1 MMTPVEESPPVI
13 LLVDDEPRILSALQ
27 RLLRRE
33 GYRILTAGSGA
44 AALSILDQE
53 SVNIILSDLRMPE
66 MDGFAFL
73 GAVQDRGLEAAR
85 VLMSGNADLKLV
97 IDGVNEGHF
106 SQFIEKPWVDDA
118 LKISLRK
125 LIEAQ
130 QLARENK
137 ELMKALRSQNQML
150 NQASEKAASEI
161 RQKER
166 LFATI
171 SHEIRNPLHGI
182 QGILELLSRDS
193 VGRDQKLLSTA
204 ITSAGFMRQ
213 IIDDVLDYSKVEAG
227 KMVLQKV
234 AFSPVA
240 LATDIISLMQPMATG
255 QQLVLDLYYEE
266 AIAERYFK
274 GDDFR
279 IRQILNNLLS
289 NAIKYTKKGSVGVE
303 ITVDPILKIAV
314 MDTGIGIPEEKMAS
328 LFDAFVMTNDQHDR
342 TFGGTGLGLTIV
354 KNLTELMGGEI
365 GVSARQGG
373 GTVFTLSLPLES
385 AAAEIAV
392 APTQNV
398 DRVLD
403 GMQVV
408 VADDMAANRI
418 IVENLLPRYGATV
431 HGFSDGEGLLN
442 FLSEF
447 EGVPDLFLLD
457 INMPGMKGD
466 EVLRAIKAASPA
478 LAQVPA
484 FAMSAS
490 LNFAGSE
497 QVVKLFTGLFS
508 KPFSVGQLL
517 TLARQYAP
525 SPPPLATTGPAS
537 DLSPAMG
544 STNRMRGDTDSP
556 QFIGESGAE
565 GFSPADDKGA
575 LPAAEGALPGAEGA
589 LPTAEGS
596 LPTGEGSLPTAEGS
610 PSGAEGS
617 LPAAEGSPSGAEGS
631 LPAAEGSLPTA
642 EGALPTAEGFNPEV
656 DTLIED
662 MGVELVVDL
671 SEAFKSSLSRALI
684 TAQPGDTSAQQIVDL
699 AHALKPTATML
710 GFSQLSQCCQ
720 QIDGLRSSGD
730 ISPAIDRRIE
740 LLSKIEMT
748 LVLIERLADYLKATS
763 RVD

>member
-1 MMTPVEESPPVI
+1 MMTSVEESPPVI

-33 GYRILTAGSGA
+33 GYRILTADSGA
-44 AALSILDQE
+44 SALSILDEE
-53 SVNIILSDLRMPE
+53 SVNIILSDLRMPG

-97 IDGVNEGHF
+97 IDGVNEGRF

-118 LKISLRK
+118 LRISLRK

-137 ELMKALRSQNQML
+137 ELMKALRRQNQML

-161 RQKER
+161 QQKER

-193 VGRDQKLLSTA
+193 GGNDPKLLSTA
-204 ITSAGFMRQ
+204 ITSAAFMRQ

-234 AFSPVA
+234 VFSPVA
-240 LATDIISLMQPMATG
+240 LVTDVVALMQPMAAG
-255 QQLVLDLYYEE
+255 QQLALDVYYDES
-266 AIAERYFK
+266 IAQRFFK

-289 NAIKYTKKGSVGVE
+289 NAIKYTKRGSVGIE
-303 ITVDPILKIAV
+303 ITVDPVLKFAV
-314 MDTGIGIPEEKMAS
+314 MDTGIGIPEEEMAS
-328 LFDAFVMTNDQHDR
+328 LFDAFVMADDQHDR

-354 KNLTELMGGEI
+354 KNLAELMDGGI
-365 GVSARQGG
+365 DVSARQGG
-373 GTVFTLSLPLES
+373 GTVFTLTLPLES
-385 AAAEIAV
+385 AAAKVAV
-392 APTQNV
+392 ASTQNV
-398 DRVLD
+398 DHVLV
-403 GMQVV
+403 GMQVF

-418 IVENLLPRYGATV
+418 IVENLLSRYGAIV
-431 HGFSDGEGLLN
+431 HGFADGEGLLN
-442 FLSEF
+442 ALSKF

-466 EVLRAIKAASPA
+466 DVLHAIKASSPE

-525 SPPPLATTGPAS
+525 SPPLITNGPLADLSTVIDGNNRTRRAS
-537 DLSPAMG
+537 DA
-544 STNRMRGDTDSP
+544 
-556 QFIGESGAE
+556 
-565 GFSPADDKGA
+565 A
-575 LPAAEGALPGAEGA
+575 LLAAEGALSAEGA
-589 LPTAEGS
+589 SFAEGS
-596 LPTGEGSLPTAEGS
+596 LSSNGASFAEGS
-610 PSGAEGS
+610 SFADGSLSSDGSSFVEGS
-617 LPAAEGSPSGAEGS
+617 QNLTDGA
-631 LPAAEGSLPTA
+631 
-642 EGALPTAEGFNPEV
+642 NPEI
-656 DTLIED
+656 DLLIEE
-662 MGVELVVDL
+662 MGVELVMDL
-671 SEAFKSSLSRALI
+671 SEAFKSSLSRGLI
-684 TAQPGDTSAQQIVDL
+684 MAEPVGISAQQIVDL
-699 AHALKPTATML
+699 AHALKPTAAML
-710 GFSQLSQCCQ
+710 GFSHLSQCCQ

-730 ISPAIDRRIE
+730 ISPAIERRIE

-748 LVLIERLADYLKATS
+748 LVLVERLIDDLKTTS
-763 RVD
+763 SKG

>member
-1 MMTPVEESPPVI
+1 MMTPVEESPPII

-33 GYRILTAGSGA
+33 GYRILTAGSGRD
-44 AALSILDQE
+44 ALLILDQE
-53 SVNIILSDLRMPE
+53 PVSIILSDLRMPE
-66 MDGFAFL
+66 MDGFEFL
-73 GAVQDRGLEAAR
+73 GAVQDAGWDAAR

-97 IDGVNEGHF
+97 IDGVNEGRF
-106 SQFIEKPWVDDA
+106 SQYIEKPWVDEA

-161 RQKER
+161 QQKER

-193 VGRDQKLLSTA
+193 VDRDQKLLSTA

-408 VADDMAANRI
+408 VVDDMAANRI

-497 QVVKLFTGLFS
+497 QIIKLFTGLFS

-525 SPPPLATTGPAS
+525 SPPPLATTGPTS
-537 DLSPAMG
+537 DLSPAIG
-544 STNRMRGDTDSP
+544 STNRMRGDTNSP

-575 LPAAEGALPGAEGA
+575 LPAAEGGLPGAEGA
-589 LPTAEGS
+589 LLTA
-596 LPTGEGSLPTAEGS
+596 EGSLPTAEGS

-617 LPAAEGSPSGAEGS
+617 LPAAEGSLPAAEGSPSGAEGS
-631 LPAAEGSLPTA
+631 
-642 EGALPTAEGFNPEV
+642 LPTAEGFNPEV

>member
-1 MMTPVEESPPVI
+1 MMTSVEESPPVI

-33 GYRILTAGSGA
+33 GYRILTADSGA
-44 AALSILDQE
+44 SALSILDEE
-53 SVNIILSDLRMPE
+53 SVNIILSDLRMPG

-97 IDGVNEGHF
+97 IDGVNEGRF

-118 LKISLRK
+118 LRISLRK

-137 ELMKALRSQNQML
+137 ELMKALRRQNQML

-161 RQKER
+161 QQKER

-193 VGRDQKLLSTA
+193 GGNDPKLLSTA
-204 ITSAGFMRQ
+204 ITSAAFMRQ

-234 AFSPVA
+234 VFSPVA
-240 LATDIISLMQPMATG
+240 LVTDVVALMQPMAAG
-255 QQLVLDLYYEE
+255 QQLALDVYYDES
-266 AIAERYFK
+266 IAQRFFK

-289 NAIKYTKKGSVGVE
+289 NAIKYTKRGSVGIE
-303 ITVDPILKIAV
+303 ITVDPVLKFAV
-314 MDTGIGIPEEKMAS
+314 MDTGIGIPEEEMAS
-328 LFDAFVMTNDQHDR
+328 LFDAFVMADDQHDR

-354 KNLTELMGGEI
+354 KNLAELMDGGI
-365 GVSARQGG
+365 DVSARQGG
-373 GTVFTLSLPLES
+373 GTVFTLTLPLES
-385 AAAEIAV
+385 AAAKVAV
-392 APTQNV
+392 ASTQNV
-398 DRVLD
+398 DHVLV
-403 GMQVV
+403 GMQVF

-418 IVENLLPRYGATV
+418 IVENLLSRYGAIV
-431 HGFSDGEGLLN
+431 HGFADGEGLLN
-442 FLSEF
+442 ALSKF

-466 EVLRAIKAASPA
+466 DVLHAIKASSPE

-525 SPPPLATTGPAS
+525 SPPLITNGPLADLSTVIDGNNRTRWAS
-537 DLSPAMG
+537 DA
-544 STNRMRGDTDSP
+544 
-556 QFIGESGAE
+556 
-565 GFSPADDKGA
+565 A
-575 LPAAEGALPGAEGA
+575 LLAAEGALSAEGA
-589 LPTAEGS
+589 SFAEGS
-596 LPTGEGSLPTAEGS
+596 SFADGSLSSDGSSFVEGSQNLTD
-610 PSGAEGS
+610 GA
-617 LPAAEGSPSGAEGS
+617 
-631 LPAAEGSLPTA
+631 
-642 EGALPTAEGFNPEV
+642 NPEI
-656 DTLIED
+656 DLLIEE
-662 MGVELVVDL
+662 MGVELVMDL
-671 SEAFKSSLSRALI
+671 SEAFKSSLSRGLI
-684 TAQPGDTSAQQIVDL
+684 MAEPVGISAQQIVDL
-699 AHALKPTATML
+699 AHALKPTAAML
-710 GFSQLSQCCQ
+710 GFSHLSQCCQ

-730 ISPAIDRRIE
+730 ISPAIERRIE

-748 LVLIERLADYLKATS
+748 LVLVERLIDDLKTTS
-763 RVD
+763 SKG

>member
-1 MMTPVEESPPVI
+1 MMTSVEESPPVI

-33 GYRILTAGSGA
+33 GYRILTADSGA
-44 AALSILDQE
+44 SALSILDEE
-53 SVNIILSDLRMPE
+53 SVNIILSDLRMPG

-97 IDGVNEGHF
+97 IDGVNEGRF

-118 LKISLRK
+118 LRISLRK

-137 ELMKALRSQNQML
+137 ELMKALRRQNQML

-161 RQKER
+161 QQKER

-193 VGRDQKLLSTA
+193 GGNDPKLLSTA
-204 ITSAGFMRQ
+204 ITSAAFMRQ

-234 AFSPVA
+234 VFSPVA
-240 LATDIISLMQPMATG
+240 LVTDVVALMQPMAAG
-255 QQLVLDLYYEE
+255 QQLALDVYYDES
-266 AIAERYFK
+266 IAQRFFK

-289 NAIKYTKKGSVGVE
+289 NAIKYTKRGSVGIE
-303 ITVDPILKIAV
+303 ITVDPVLKFAV
-314 MDTGIGIPEEKMAS
+314 MDTGIGIPEEEMAS
-328 LFDAFVMTNDQHDR
+328 LFDAFVMADDQHDR

-354 KNLTELMGGEI
+354 KNLAELMDGGI
-365 GVSARQGG
+365 DVSARQGG
-373 GTVFTLSLPLES
+373 GTVFTLTLPLES
-385 AAAEIAV
+385 AAAKVAV
-392 APTQNV
+392 ASTQNV
-398 DRVLD
+398 DHVLV
-403 GMQVV
+403 GMQVF

-418 IVENLLPRYGATV
+418 IVENLLSRYGAIV
-431 HGFSDGEGLLN
+431 HGFADGEGLLN
-442 FLSEF
+442 ALSKF

-466 EVLRAIKAASPA
+466 DVLHAIKASSPE

-525 SPPPLATTGPAS
+525 SPPLITNGPLADLSTVIDGNNRTRRAS
-537 DLSPAMG
+537 DA
-544 STNRMRGDTDSP
+544 
-556 QFIGESGAE
+556 
-565 GFSPADDKGA
+565 A
-575 LPAAEGALPGAEGA
+575 LLAAEGALSAEGA
-589 LPTAEGS
+589 SFAEGS
-596 LPTGEGSLPTAEGS
+596 SFADGSLSSDGSSFVEGSQNLTD
-610 PSGAEGS
+610 GA
-617 LPAAEGSPSGAEGS
+617 
-631 LPAAEGSLPTA
+631 
-642 EGALPTAEGFNPEV
+642 NPEI
-656 DTLIED
+656 DLLIEE
-662 MGVELVVDL
+662 MGVELVMDL
-671 SEAFKSSLSRALI
+671 SEAFKSSLSRGLI
-684 TAQPGDTSAQQIVDL
+684 MAEPVGISAQQIVDL
-699 AHALKPTATML
+699 AHALKPTAAML
-710 GFSQLSQCCQ
+710 GFSHLSQCCQ

-730 ISPAIDRRIE
+730 ISPAIERRIE

-748 LVLIERLADYLKATS
+748 LVLVERLIDDLKTTS
-763 RVD
+763 SKG

>member
-1 MMTPVEESPPVI
+1 MMTSVEESPPVI

-33 GYRILTAGSGA
+33 GYRILTADSGA
-44 AALSILDQE
+44 SALSILDEE
-53 SVNIILSDLRMPE
+53 SVNIILSDLRMPG

-97 IDGVNEGHF
+97 IDGVNEGRF

-118 LKISLRK
+118 LRISLRK

-137 ELMKALRSQNQML
+137 ELMKALRRQNQML

-161 RQKER
+161 QQKER

-193 VGRDQKLLSTA
+193 GGNDPKLLSTA
-204 ITSAGFMRQ
+204 ITSAAFMRQ

-234 AFSPVA
+234 VFSPVA
-240 LATDIISLMQPMATG
+240 LVTDVVALMQPMAAG
-255 QQLVLDLYYEE
+255 QQLALDVYYDES
-266 AIAERYFK
+266 IAQRFFK

-289 NAIKYTKKGSVGVE
+289 NAIKYTKRGSVGIE
-303 ITVDPILKIAV
+303 ITVDPVLKFAV
-314 MDTGIGIPEEKMAS
+314 MDTGIGIPEEEMAS
-328 LFDAFVMTNDQHDR
+328 LFDAFVMADDQHDR

-354 KNLTELMGGEI
+354 KNLAELMDGGI
-365 GVSARQGG
+365 DVSARQGG
-373 GTVFTLSLPLES
+373 GTVFTLTLPLES
-385 AAAEIAV
+385 AAAKVAV
-392 APTQNV
+392 ASTQNV
-398 DRVLD
+398 DHVLV
-403 GMQVV
+403 GMQVF

-418 IVENLLPRYGATV
+418 IVENLLSRYGAIV
-431 HGFSDGEGLLN
+431 HGFADGEGLLN
-442 FLSEF
+442 GLSKF

-466 EVLRAIKAASPA
+466 DVLHAIKASSPE

-525 SPPPLATTGPAS
+525 SPPLITNGPLADLSTVIDGNNRTRRAS
-537 DLSPAMG
+537 DA
-544 STNRMRGDTDSP
+544 
-556 QFIGESGAE
+556 
-565 GFSPADDKGA
+565 A
-575 LPAAEGALPGAEGA
+575 LLAAEGALSAEGA
-589 LPTAEGS
+589 SFAEGS
-596 LPTGEGSLPTAEGS
+596 LSSNGASFAEGS
-610 PSGAEGS
+610 SFADGSLSSDGSSFVEGS
-617 LPAAEGSPSGAEGS
+617 QNLTDGA
-631 LPAAEGSLPTA
+631 
-642 EGALPTAEGFNPEV
+642 NPEI
-656 DTLIED
+656 DLLIEE
-662 MGVELVVDL
+662 MGVELVMDL
-671 SEAFKSSLSRALI
+671 SEAFKSSLSRGLI
-684 TAQPGDTSAQQIVDL
+684 MAEPVGISAQQIVDL
-699 AHALKPTATML
+699 AHALKPTAAML
-710 GFSQLSQCCQ
+710 GFSHLSQCCQ

-730 ISPAIDRRIE
+730 ISPAIERRIE

-748 LVLIERLADYLKATS
+748 LVLVERLIDDLKTTS
-763 RVD
+763 SKG

>member
-97 IDGVNEGHF
+97 IDGVNEGRF

-161 RQKER
+161 QQKER

-575 LPAAEGALPGAEGA
+575 LPAAEGGLPGA
-589 LPTAEGS
+589 
-596 LPTGEGSLPTAEGS
+596 EGSLPTAEGS
-610 PSGAEGS
+610 PSG
-617 LPAAEGSPSGAEGS
+617 
-631 LPAAEGSLPTA
+631 A

>member
-1 MMTPVEESPPVI
+1 MMTSVEESPPVI

-33 GYRILTAGSGA
+33 GYRILTADSGA
-44 AALSILDQE
+44 SALSILDEE
-53 SVNIILSDLRMPE
+53 SVNIILSDLRMPG

-97 IDGVNEGHF
+97 IDGVNEGRF

-118 LKISLRK
+118 LRISLRK

-137 ELMKALRSQNQML
+137 ELMKALRRQNQML

-161 RQKER
+161 QQKER

-193 VGRDQKLLSTA
+193 GGNDPKLLSTA
-204 ITSAGFMRQ
+204 ITSAAFMRQ

-234 AFSPVA
+234 VFSPVA
-240 LATDIISLMQPMATG
+240 LVTDVVALMQPMAAG
-255 QQLVLDLYYEE
+255 QQLALDVYYDES
-266 AIAERYFK
+266 IAQRFFK

-289 NAIKYTKKGSVGVE
+289 NAIKYTKRGSVGIE
-303 ITVDPILKIAV
+303 ITVDPVLKFAV
-314 MDTGIGIPEEKMAS
+314 MDTGIGIPEEEMAS
-328 LFDAFVMTNDQHDR
+328 LFDAFVMADDQHDR

-354 KNLTELMGGEI
+354 KNLAELMDGGI
-365 GVSARQGG
+365 DVSARQGG
-373 GTVFTLSLPLES
+373 GTVFTLTLPLES
-385 AAAEIAV
+385 AAAKVAV
-392 APTQNV
+392 ASTQNV
-398 DRVLD
+398 DHVLV
-403 GMQVV
+403 GMQVF

-418 IVENLLPRYGATV
+418 IVENLLSRYGAIV
-431 HGFSDGEGLLN
+431 HGFADGEGLLKA
-442 FLSEF
+442 LSKF

-466 EVLRAIKAASPA
+466 DVLHAIKASSPE

-525 SPPPLATTGPAS
+525 SPPLITNGPLADLSTVIDGNNRTRRAS
-537 DLSPAMG
+537 DA
-544 STNRMRGDTDSP
+544 
-556 QFIGESGAE
+556 
-565 GFSPADDKGA
+565 A
-575 LPAAEGALPGAEGA
+575 LLAAEGALS
-589 LPTAEGS
+589 AEGS
-596 LPTGEGSLPTAEGS
+596 SFADGSLSPDGSSFVEGSQNLTD
-610 PSGAEGS
+610 GA
-617 LPAAEGSPSGAEGS
+617 
-631 LPAAEGSLPTA
+631 
-642 EGALPTAEGFNPEV
+642 NPEI
-656 DTLIED
+656 DLLIEE
-662 MGVELVVDL
+662 MGVELVMDL
-671 SEAFKSSLSRALI
+671 SEAFKSSLSRGLI
-684 TAQPGDTSAQQIVDL
+684 MAEPVGISAQQIVDL
-699 AHALKPTATML
+699 AHALKPTAAML
-710 GFSQLSQCCQ
+710 GFSHLSQCCQ

-730 ISPAIDRRIE
+730 ISPAIERRIE

-748 LVLIERLADYLKATS
+748 LVLVERLIDDLKTTS
-763 RVD
+763 SKG

>member
-1 MMTPVEESPPVI
+1 MMTSVEESPPVI

-33 GYRILTAGSGA
+33 GYRILTADSGA
-44 AALSILDQE
+44 SALSILDEE
-53 SVNIILSDLRMPE
+53 SVNIILSDLRMPG

-97 IDGVNEGHF
+97 IDGVNEGRF

-118 LKISLRK
+118 LRISLRK

-137 ELMKALRSQNQML
+137 ELMKALRRQNQML

-161 RQKER
+161 QQKER

-193 VGRDQKLLSTA
+193 GGNDPKLLSTA
-204 ITSAGFMRQ
+204 ITSAAFMRQ

-234 AFSPVA
+234 VFSPVA
-240 LATDIISLMQPMATG
+240 LVTDVVALMQPMAAG
-255 QQLVLDLYYEE
+255 QQLALDVYYDES
-266 AIAERYFK
+266 IAQRFFK

-289 NAIKYTKKGSVGVE
+289 NAIKYTKRGSVGIE
-303 ITVDPILKIAV
+303 ITVDPVLKFAV
-314 MDTGIGIPEEKMAS
+314 MDTGIGIPEEEMAS
-328 LFDAFVMTNDQHDR
+328 LFDAFVMADDQHDR

-354 KNLTELMGGEI
+354 KNLAELMDGGI
-365 GVSARQGG
+365 DVSARQGG
-373 GTVFTLSLPLES
+373 GTVFTLTLPLES
-385 AAAEIAV
+385 AAAKVAV
-392 APTQNV
+392 ASTQNV
-398 DRVLD
+398 DHVLV
-403 GMQVV
+403 GMQVF

-418 IVENLLPRYGATV
+418 IVENLLSRYGAIV
-431 HGFSDGEGLLN
+431 HGFADGEGLLKA
-442 FLSEF
+442 LSKF

-466 EVLRAIKAASPA
+466 DVLHAIKASSPE

-525 SPPPLATTGPAS
+525 SPPLITNGPLADLSTVIDGNNRTRRAS
-537 DLSPAMG
+537 DA
-544 STNRMRGDTDSP
+544 
-556 QFIGESGAE
+556 
-565 GFSPADDKGA
+565 A
-575 LPAAEGALPGAEGA
+575 LL
-589 LPTAEGS
+589 
-596 LPTGEGSLPTAEGS
+596 
-610 PSGAEGS
+610 
-617 LPAAEGSPSGAEGS
+617 
-631 LPAAEGSLPTA
+631 AAEGSLSA
-642 EGALPTAEGFNPEV
+642 EGASFAEGSSFADGSLSSDGSSFVEGSQNLTDGANPEI
-656 DTLIED
+656 DLLIEE
-662 MGVELVVDL
+662 MGVELVMDL
-671 SEAFKSSLSRALI
+671 SEAFKSSLSRGLI
-684 TAQPGDTSAQQIVDL
+684 MAEPVGISAQQIVDL
-699 AHALKPTATML
+699 AHALKPTAAML
-710 GFSQLSQCCQ
+710 GFSHLSQCCQ

-730 ISPAIDRRIE
+730 ISPAIERRIE

-748 LVLIERLADYLKATS
+748 LVLVERLIDDLKTTS
-763 RVD
+763 SKG

>member
-97 IDGVNEGHF
+97 IDGVNEGRF

-161 RQKER
+161 QQKER

-240 LATDIISLMQPMATG
+240 LATDIISLMQPMAAG

-279 IRQILNNLLS
+279 IQQILNNLLS

-447 EGVPDLFLLD
+447 EGVPDLILLD

-537 DLSPAMG
+537 DLSPAIG
-544 STNRMRGDTDSP
+544 STNRMRGVADSP

-575 LPAAEGALPGAEGA
+575 LPAAEGALPGAEG
-589 LPTAEGS
+589 S
-596 LPTGEGSLPTAEGS
+596 LPT
-610 PSGAEGS
+610 
-617 LPAAEGSPSGAEGS
+617 
-631 LPAAEGSLPTA
+631 AEGSLPTA
-642 EGALPTAEGFNPEV
+642 EGALPTAVGFNPEV
-656 DTLIED
+656 DILIED

-671 SEAFKSSLSRALI
+671 SEAFKLSLSRALI

-730 ISPAIDRRIE
+730 ISPAIDRLIE

>member
-1 MMTPVEESPPVI
+1 MMTSVEDNPPVI

-33 GYRILTAGSGA
+33 GYRILTADSGA
-44 AALSILDQE
+44 SALSILDQE
-53 SVNIILSDLRMPE
+53 SVNIILSDLRMPG

-97 IDGVNEGHF
+97 IDGVNEGRF

-118 LKISLRK
+118 LRISLRK

-137 ELMKALRSQNQML
+137 GLMKALRRQNQML
-150 NQASEKAASEI
+150 SQASEKAASEI

-193 VGRDQKLLSTA
+193 GGNDPKLLSTA
-204 ITSAGFMRQ
+204 ITSAAFMRQ

-227 KMVLQKV
+227 RMVLQKV
-234 AFSPVA
+234 VFSPVA
-240 LATDIISLMQPMATG
+240 LVTDVVALMQPMAAG
-255 QQLVLDLYYEE
+255 QQLALDVYYDEP
-266 AIAERYFK
+266 IAQRFFK

-279 IRQILNNLLS
+279 IRQILNNLLT
-289 NAIKYTKKGSVGVE
+289 NAIKYTKRGSVGIE
-303 ITVDPILKIAV
+303 ITVDPVLKFAV
-314 MDTGIGIPEEKMAS
+314 MDTGIGIPEEEMAS
-328 LFDAFVMTNDQHDR
+328 LFDAFVMADDQHDR

-354 KNLTELMGGEI
+354 KNLTELMDGEI
-365 GVSARQGG
+365 DVSAREGG
-373 GTVFTLSLPLES
+373 GTVFTLTLPLES
-385 AAAEIAV
+385 AAAKVAV
-392 APTQNV
+392 ASTHNV
-398 DRVLD
+398 DHVLV
-403 GMQVV
+403 GMQVF

-418 IVENLLPRYGATV
+418 IVENLLSRYGATV
-431 HGFSDGEGLLN
+431 HGFADGEGLLN
-442 FLSEF
+442 ALSKF

-466 EVLRAIKAASPA
+466 DVLQAIKESSPE

-497 QVVKLFTGLFS
+497 QVVKLFTGLFN

-525 SPPPLATTGPAS
+525 SPPVIKNGPLA
-537 DLSPAMG
+537 DLSTVIG
-544 STNRMRGDTDSP
+544 GDNRMRRVSD
-556 QFIGESGAE
+556 AV
-565 GFSPADDKGA
+565 
-575 LPAAEGALPGAEGA
+575 LL
-589 LPTAEGS
+589 TAEGS
-596 LPTGEGSLPTAEGS
+596 LSADGSQNLAD
-610 PSGAEGS
+610 GAN
-617 LPAAEGSPSGAEGS
+617 PAID
-631 LPAAEGSLPTA
+631 L
-642 EGALPTAEGFNPEV
+642 
-656 DTLIED
+656 LIQD
-662 MGVELVVDL
+662 MGIELVMDL
-671 SEAFKSSLSRALI
+671 SEAFKSSLSLGLR
-684 TAQPGDTSAQQIVDL
+684 TAEPVDVSAQQIVDL
-699 AHALKPTATML
+699 AHALKPTAAML
-710 GFSQLSQCCQ
+710 GFSPLSQCCQ
-720 QIDGLRSSGD
+720 KIDGLRSTGD
-730 ISPAIDRRIE
+730 ISPAIERRIE

-748 LVLIERLADYLKATS
+748 LVLVERQINDMKTASSKG
-763 RVD
+763 

>member
-1 MMTPVEESPPVI
+1 MMTSVEESPPVI

-33 GYRILTAGSGA
+33 GYRILTADSGA
-44 AALSILDQE
+44 SALSILDEE
-53 SVNIILSDLRMPE
+53 SVNIILSDLRMPG

-97 IDGVNEGHF
+97 IDGVNEGRF

-118 LKISLRK
+118 LRISLRK

-137 ELMKALRSQNQML
+137 ELMKALRRQNQML

-161 RQKER
+161 QQKER

-193 VGRDQKLLSTA
+193 GGNDPKLLSTA
-204 ITSAGFMRQ
+204 ITSAAFMRQ

-234 AFSPVA
+234 VFSPVA
-240 LATDIISLMQPMATG
+240 LVTDVVALMQPMAAG
-255 QQLVLDLYYEE
+255 QQLALDVYYDES
-266 AIAERYFK
+266 IAQRFFK

-289 NAIKYTKKGSVGVE
+289 NAIKYTKRGSVGIE
-303 ITVDPILKIAV
+303 ITVDPVLKFAV
-314 MDTGIGIPEEKMAS
+314 MDTGIGIPEEEMAS
-328 LFDAFVMTNDQHDR
+328 LFDAFVMADDQHDR

-354 KNLTELMGGEI
+354 KNLAELMDGGI
-365 GVSARQGG
+365 DVSARQGG
-373 GTVFTLSLPLES
+373 GTVFTLTLPLES
-385 AAAEIAV
+385 AAAKVAV
-392 APTQNV
+392 ASTQNV
-398 DRVLD
+398 DHVLV
-403 GMQVV
+403 GMQVF

-418 IVENLLPRYGATV
+418 IVENLLSRYGAIV
-431 HGFSDGEGLLN
+431 HGFADGEGLLN
-442 FLSEF
+442 ALSKF

-466 EVLRAIKAASPA
+466 DVLHAIKASSPE

-525 SPPPLATTGPAS
+525 SPPLITNGPLADLSTVIDGNNRTRRAS
-537 DLSPAMG
+537 DA
-544 STNRMRGDTDSP
+544 
-556 QFIGESGAE
+556 
-565 GFSPADDKGA
+565 A
-575 LPAAEGALPGAEGA
+575 LLAAEGALSAEGA
-589 LPTAEGS
+589 SFAEGS
-596 LPTGEGSLPTAEGS
+596 LSSNGASFAEGS
-610 PSGAEGS
+610 SFADGSLSPDGSSFVEGS
-617 LPAAEGSPSGAEGS
+617 QNLTDGA
-631 LPAAEGSLPTA
+631 
-642 EGALPTAEGFNPEV
+642 NPEI
-656 DTLIED
+656 DLLIEE
-662 MGVELVVDL
+662 MGVELVMDL
-671 SEAFKSSLSRALI
+671 SEAFKSSLSRGLI
-684 TAQPGDTSAQQIVDL
+684 MAEPVGISAQQIVDL
-699 AHALKPTATML
+699 AHALKPTAAML
-710 GFSQLSQCCQ
+710 GFSHLSQCCQ

-730 ISPAIDRRIE
+730 ISPAIERRIE

-748 LVLIERLADYLKATS
+748 LVLVERLIDDLKTTS
-763 RVD
+763 SKG

>member
-97 IDGVNEGHF
+97 IDGVNEGRF

-575 LPAAEGALPGAEGA
+575 LH
-589 LPTAEGS
+589 
-596 LPTGEGSLPTAEGS
+596 TAEGS
-610 PSGAEGS
+610 PSGAEGAL
-617 LPAAEGSPSGAEGS
+617 LPAAEGSPSGAEGALLDAEGA
-631 LPAAEGSLPTA
+631 LPAAEGSLLDA
-642 EGALPTAEGFNPEV
+642 EGALPAAEGFNPEV

>member
-1 MMTPVEESPPVI
+1 MMTSVEESPPVI

-33 GYRILTAGSGA
+33 GYRILTADSGA
-44 AALSILDQE
+44 SALSILDEE
-53 SVNIILSDLRMPE
+53 SANIILSDLRMPG

-97 IDGVNEGHF
+97 IDGVNEGRF

-118 LKISLRK
+118 LRISLRK

-137 ELMKALRSQNQML
+137 ELMKALRRQNQML

-161 RQKER
+161 QQKER

-193 VGRDQKLLSTA
+193 GGNDPKLLSTA
-204 ITSAGFMRQ
+204 ITSAAFMRQ

-234 AFSPVA
+234 VFSPVA
-240 LATDIISLMQPMATG
+240 LVTDVVALMQPMAAG
-255 QQLVLDLYYEE
+255 QQLALDVYYDES
-266 AIAERYFK
+266 IAQRFFK

-289 NAIKYTKKGSVGVE
+289 NAIKYTKRGSVGIE
-303 ITVDPILKIAV
+303 ITVDPVLKFAV
-314 MDTGIGIPEEKMAS
+314 MDTGIGIPEEEMAS
-328 LFDAFVMTNDQHDR
+328 LFDAFVMADDQHDR

-354 KNLTELMGGEI
+354 KNLAELMDGGI
-365 GVSARQGG
+365 DVSARQGG
-373 GTVFTLSLPLES
+373 GTVFTLTLPLES
-385 AAAEIAV
+385 AAAKVAV
-392 APTQNV
+392 ASTQNV
-398 DRVLD
+398 DHVLV
-403 GMQVV
+403 GMQVF

-418 IVENLLPRYGATV
+418 IVENLLSRYGAIV
-431 HGFSDGEGLLN
+431 HGFADGEGLLKA
-442 FLSEF
+442 LSKF

-466 EVLRAIKAASPA
+466 DVLHAIKASSPE

-525 SPPPLATTGPAS
+525 SPPLITNGPLADLSTVIDGNNRTRRAS
-537 DLSPAMG
+537 DA
-544 STNRMRGDTDSP
+544 
-556 QFIGESGAE
+556 
-565 GFSPADDKGA
+565 A
-575 LPAAEGALPGAEGA
+575 LLAAEGALSAEGA
-589 LPTAEGS
+589 SFAEGS
-596 LPTGEGSLPTAEGS
+596 SFADGSLSSDGSSFVEGSQNLTD
-610 PSGAEGS
+610 GA
-617 LPAAEGSPSGAEGS
+617 
-631 LPAAEGSLPTA
+631 
-642 EGALPTAEGFNPEV
+642 NPEI
-656 DTLIED
+656 DLLIEE
-662 MGVELVVDL
+662 MGVELVMDL
-671 SEAFKSSLSRALI
+671 SEAFKSSLSRGLI
-684 TAQPGDTSAQQIVDL
+684 MAEPVGISAQQIVDL
-699 AHALKPTATML
+699 AHALKPTAAML
-710 GFSQLSQCCQ
+710 GFSHLSQCCQ

-730 ISPAIDRRIE
+730 ISPAIERRIE

-748 LVLIERLADYLKATS
+748 LVLVERLIDDLKTTS
-763 RVD
+763 SKG

>member
-97 IDGVNEGHF
+97 IDGVNEGRF

-161 RQKER
+161 QQKER

-255 QQLVLDLYYEE
+255 QQLLLDLYYEE

-497 QVVKLFTGLFS
+497 QIIKLFTGLFS

-537 DLSPAMG
+537 DLSPAIG
-544 STNRMRGDTDSP
+544 RTNRMRGDTDSP

-565 GFSPADDKGA
+565 GFSPADKGA
-575 LPAAEGALPGAEGA
+575 LSAAEGALPGAEGSL
-589 LPTAEGS
+589 LPAAEGS
-596 LPTGEGSLPTAEGS
+596 LPTAEGSLPTAEGS

-617 LPAAEGSPSGAEGS
+617 LPT
-631 LPAAEGSLPTA
+631 AEGSLPTA

-684 TAQPGDTSAQQIVDL
+684 TAQLGDTSAQQIVDL

-748 LVLIERLADYLKATS
+748 LVLIERLADFLKATS
-763 RVD
+763 SVD

>member
-1 MMTPVEESPPVI
+1 MMTSVEESPPVI

-33 GYRILTAGSGA
+33 GYRILTADSGA
-44 AALSILDQE
+44 SALSILDEE
-53 SVNIILSDLRMPE
+53 SVNIILSDLRMPG

-97 IDGVNEGHF
+97 IDGVNEGRF

-118 LKISLRK
+118 LRISLRK

-137 ELMKALRSQNQML
+137 ELMKALRRQNQML

-161 RQKER
+161 QQKER

-193 VGRDQKLLSTA
+193 GGNDPKLLSTA
-204 ITSAGFMRQ
+204 ITSAAFMRQ

-234 AFSPVA
+234 VFSPVA
-240 LATDIISLMQPMATG
+240 LVTDVVALMQPMAAG
-255 QQLVLDLYYEE
+255 QQLALDVYYDES
-266 AIAERYFK
+266 IAQRFFK

-289 NAIKYTKKGSVGVE
+289 NAIKYTKRGSVGIE
-303 ITVDPILKIAV
+303 ITVDPVLKFAV
-314 MDTGIGIPEEKMAS
+314 MDTGIGIPEEEMAS
-328 LFDAFVMTNDQHDR
+328 LFDAFVMADDQHDR

-354 KNLTELMGGEI
+354 KNLAELMDGGI
-365 GVSARQGG
+365 DVSARQGG
-373 GTVFTLSLPLES
+373 GTVFTLTLPLES
-385 AAAEIAV
+385 AAAKVAV
-392 APTQNV
+392 ASTQNV
-398 DRVLD
+398 DHVLV
-403 GMQVV
+403 GMQVF

-418 IVENLLPRYGATV
+418 IVENLLSRYGAIV
-431 HGFSDGEGLLN
+431 HGFADGEGLLKA
-442 FLSEF
+442 LSKF

-466 EVLRAIKAASPA
+466 DVLHAIKASSPE

-525 SPPPLATTGPAS
+525 SPPLITNGPLADLSTVIDGNNRTRRAS
-537 DLSPAMG
+537 DA
-544 STNRMRGDTDSP
+544 
-556 QFIGESGAE
+556 
-565 GFSPADDKGA
+565 A
-575 LPAAEGALPGAEGA
+575 LLAAEGALSAEGA
-589 LPTAEGS
+589 SFAEGS
-596 LPTGEGSLPTAEGS
+596 LSSNGASFAEGS
-610 PSGAEGS
+610 SFADGSLSSDGSSFVEGS
-617 LPAAEGSPSGAEGS
+617 QNLTDGA
-631 LPAAEGSLPTA
+631 
-642 EGALPTAEGFNPEV
+642 NPEI
-656 DTLIED
+656 DLLIEE
-662 MGVELVVDL
+662 MGVELVMDL
-671 SEAFKSSLSRALI
+671 SEAFKSSLSRGLI
-684 TAQPGDTSAQQIVDL
+684 MAEPVGISAQQIVDL
-699 AHALKPTATML
+699 AHALKPTAAML
-710 GFSQLSQCCQ
+710 GFSHLSQCCQ

-730 ISPAIDRRIE
+730 ISPAIERRIE

-748 LVLIERLADYLKATS
+748 LVLVERLIDDLKTTS
-763 RVD
+763 SKG

>member
-1 MMTPVEESPPVI
+1 
-13 LLVDDEPRILSALQ
+13 
-27 RLLRRE
+27 
-33 GYRILTAGSGA
+33 
-44 AALSILDQE
+44 
-53 SVNIILSDLRMPE
+53 
-66 MDGFAFL
+66 
-73 GAVQDRGLEAAR
+73 
-85 VLMSGNADLKLV
+85 
-97 IDGVNEGHF
+97 
-106 SQFIEKPWVDDA
+106 
-118 LKISLRK
+118 
-125 LIEAQ
+125 
-130 QLARENK
+130 
-137 ELMKALRSQNQML
+137 
-150 NQASEKAASEI
+150 
-161 RQKER
+161 
-166 LFATI
+166 
-171 SHEIRNPLHGI
+171 
-182 QGILELLSRDS
+182 
-193 VGRDQKLLSTA
+193 
-204 ITSAGFMRQ
+204 
-213 IIDDVLDYSKVEAG
+213 
-227 KMVLQKV
+227 
-234 AFSPVA
+234 
-240 LATDIISLMQPMATG
+240 
-255 QQLVLDLYYEE
+255 
-266 AIAERYFK
+266 
-274 GDDFR
+274 
-279 IRQILNNLLS
+279 
-289 NAIKYTKKGSVGVE
+289 
-303 ITVDPILKIAV
+303 
-314 MDTGIGIPEEKMAS
+314 
-328 LFDAFVMTNDQHDR
+328 
-342 TFGGTGLGLTIV
+342 
-354 KNLTELMGGEI
+354 
-365 GVSARQGG
+365 
-373 GTVFTLSLPLES
+373 
-385 AAAEIAV
+385 
-392 APTQNV
+392 
-398 DRVLD
+398 
-403 GMQVV
+403 
-408 VADDMAANRI
+408 
-418 IVENLLPRYGATV
+418 
-431 HGFSDGEGLLN
+431 
-442 FLSEF
+442 
-447 EGVPDLFLLD
+447 
-457 INMPGMKGD
+457 MPGMKGD

-575 LPAAEGALPGAEGA
+575 LPAAEGGLPGA
-589 LPTAEGS
+589 
-596 LPTGEGSLPTAEGS
+596 EGSLPTAEGS

-617 LPAAEGSPSGAEGS
+617 LPAAEGSPSSAKGS
-631 LPAAEGSLPTA
+631 LPAAEGS
-642 EGALPTAEGFNPEV
+642 LPTAEGFNPEV

>member
-97 IDGVNEGHF
+97 IDGVNEGRF

-497 QVVKLFTGLFS
+497 QIIKLFTGLFS

-537 DLSPAMG
+537 DLSPAIG

-596 LPTGEGSLPTAEGS
+596 LPTAEGS

-617 LPAAEGSPSGAEGS
+617 LPAAEGS
-631 LPAAEGSLPTA
+631 
-642 EGALPTAEGFNPEV
+642 LPTAEGFNPEV

>member
-1 MMTPVEESPPVI
+1 
-13 LLVDDEPRILSALQ
+13 
-27 RLLRRE
+27 
-33 GYRILTAGSGA
+33 
-44 AALSILDQE
+44 
-53 SVNIILSDLRMPE
+53 
-66 MDGFAFL
+66 
-73 GAVQDRGLEAAR
+73 
-85 VLMSGNADLKLV
+85 
-97 IDGVNEGHF
+97 
-106 SQFIEKPWVDDA
+106 
-118 LKISLRK
+118 
-125 LIEAQ
+125 
-130 QLARENK
+130 
-137 ELMKALRSQNQML
+137 
-150 NQASEKAASEI
+150 
-161 RQKER
+161 
-166 LFATI
+166 
-171 SHEIRNPLHGI
+171 
-182 QGILELLSRDS
+182 
-193 VGRDQKLLSTA
+193 
-204 ITSAGFMRQ
+204 MRQ

-525 SPPPLATTGPAS
+525 SPPPLATTGPTS
-537 DLSPAMG
+537 DLSTAIG

-565 GFSPADDKGA
+565 GFSPADKGA
-575 LPAAEGALPGAEGA
+575 LPAAEGALPG
-589 LPTAEGS
+589 
-596 LPTGEGSLPTAEGS
+596 
-610 PSGAEGS
+610 
-617 LPAAEGSPSGAEGS
+617 
-631 LPAAEGSLPTA
+631 A

>member
-1 MMTPVEESPPVI
+1 MMTSVEESPPVI

-33 GYRILTAGSGA
+33 GYRILTADSGA
-44 AALSILDQE
+44 SALSILDEE
-53 SVNIILSDLRMPE
+53 SVNIILSDLRMPG

-97 IDGVNEGHF
+97 IDGVNEGRF

-118 LKISLRK
+118 LRISLRK

-137 ELMKALRSQNQML
+137 ELMKALRRQNQML

-161 RQKER
+161 QQKER

-193 VGRDQKLLSTA
+193 GGNDPKLLSTA
-204 ITSAGFMRQ
+204 ITSAAFMRQ

-234 AFSPVA
+234 VFSPVA
-240 LATDIISLMQPMATG
+240 LVTDVVALMQPMAAG
-255 QQLVLDLYYEE
+255 QQLALDVYYDES
-266 AIAERYFK
+266 IAQRFFK

-289 NAIKYTKKGSVGVE
+289 NAIKYTKRGSVGIE
-303 ITVDPILKIAV
+303 ITVDPVLKFAV
-314 MDTGIGIPEEKMAS
+314 MDTGIGIPEEEMAS
-328 LFDAFVMTNDQHDR
+328 LFDAFVMADDQHDR

-354 KNLTELMGGEI
+354 KNLAELMDGGI
-365 GVSARQGG
+365 DVSARQGG
-373 GTVFTLSLPLES
+373 GTVFTLTLPLES
-385 AAAEIAV
+385 AAAKVAV
-392 APTQNV
+392 ASTQNV
-398 DRVLD
+398 DHVLV
-403 GMQVV
+403 GMQVF

-418 IVENLLPRYGATV
+418 IVENLLSRYGAIV
-431 HGFSDGEGLLN
+431 HGFADGEGLLN
-442 FLSEF
+442 ALSKF

-466 EVLRAIKAASPA
+466 DVLHAIKASSPE

-525 SPPPLATTGPAS
+525 SPPLITNGPLADLSTVIDGNNRTRRAS
-537 DLSPAMG
+537 DA
-544 STNRMRGDTDSP
+544 
-556 QFIGESGAE
+556 
-565 GFSPADDKGA
+565 A
-575 LPAAEGALPGAEGA
+575 LLAAEGALSAEGA
-589 LPTAEGS
+589 SFAEGS
-596 LPTGEGSLPTAEGS
+596 SFADGSLSPDGSSFVEGSQNLTD
-610 PSGAEGS
+610 GA
-617 LPAAEGSPSGAEGS
+617 
-631 LPAAEGSLPTA
+631 
-642 EGALPTAEGFNPEV
+642 NPEI
-656 DTLIED
+656 DLLIEE
-662 MGVELVVDL
+662 MGVELVMDL
-671 SEAFKSSLSRALI
+671 SEAFKSSLSRGLI
-684 TAQPGDTSAQQIVDL
+684 MAEPVGISAQQIVDL
-699 AHALKPTATML
+699 AHALKPTAAML
-710 GFSQLSQCCQ
+710 GFSHLSQCCQ

-730 ISPAIDRRIE
+730 ISPAIERRIE

-748 LVLIERLADYLKATS
+748 LVLVERLIDDLKTTS
-763 RVD
+763 SKG

>member
-1 MMTPVEESPPVI
+1 
-13 LLVDDEPRILSALQ
+13 
-27 RLLRRE
+27 
-33 GYRILTAGSGA
+33 
-44 AALSILDQE
+44 
-53 SVNIILSDLRMPE
+53 
-66 MDGFAFL
+66 
-73 GAVQDRGLEAAR
+73 
-85 VLMSGNADLKLV
+85 
-97 IDGVNEGHF
+97 
-106 SQFIEKPWVDDA
+106 
-118 LKISLRK
+118 
-125 LIEAQ
+125 
-130 QLARENK
+130 
-137 ELMKALRSQNQML
+137 
-150 NQASEKAASEI
+150 
-161 RQKER
+161 
-166 LFATI
+166 
-171 SHEIRNPLHGI
+171 
-182 QGILELLSRDS
+182 
-193 VGRDQKLLSTA
+193 
-204 ITSAGFMRQ
+204 
-213 IIDDVLDYSKVEAG
+213 
-227 KMVLQKV
+227 
-234 AFSPVA
+234 
-240 LATDIISLMQPMATG
+240 MQPLATG

-365 GVSARQGG
+365 GVSARKGG

-466 EVLRAIKAASPA
+466 EVLRAIKAAFPA

-537 DLSPAMG
+537 DLSPATG

-565 GFSPADDKGA
+565 GFSPADKGA
-575 LPAAEGALPGAEGA
+575 LPAAEGALPGAEGS
-589 LPTAEGS
+589 LPTA
-596 LPTGEGSLPTAEGS
+596 EGSLPTAEGS

-617 LPAAEGSPSGAEGS
+617 
-631 LPAAEGSLPTA
+631 
-642 EGALPTAEGFNPEV
+642 LPTAEGFNPEV

-684 TAQPGDTSAQQIVDL
+684 TAQPGGTSAQQIVDL

>member
-97 IDGVNEGHF
+97 IDGVNEGRF

-565 GFSPADDKGA
+565 GFSPADKGA
-575 LPAAEGALPGAEGA
+575 LPTAEGALPGADF
-589 LPTAEGS
+589 S
-596 LPTGEGSLPTAEGS
+596 
-610 PSGAEGS
+610 
-617 LPAAEGSPSGAEGS
+617 S
-631 LPAAEGSLPTA
+631 LPAAEGSLLDA
-642 EGALPTAEGFNPEV
+642 EGALPAAEGSLLDAEGALPAAEGFNPEV

>member
-1 MMTPVEESPPVI
+1 
-13 LLVDDEPRILSALQ
+13 
-27 RLLRRE
+27 
-33 GYRILTAGSGA
+33 
-44 AALSILDQE
+44 
-53 SVNIILSDLRMPE
+53 
-66 MDGFAFL
+66 
-73 GAVQDRGLEAAR
+73 
-85 VLMSGNADLKLV
+85 MSGNADLKLV
-97 IDGVNEGHF
+97 IDGVNEGRF

-289 NAIKYTKKGSVGVE
+289 NAIKYTKKGRVGVE

-596 LPTGEGSLPTAEGS
+596 LPTAEGS
-610 PSGAEGS
+610 PSG
-617 LPAAEGSPSGAEGS
+617 
-631 LPAAEGSLPTA
+631 A

>member
-1 MMTPVEESPPVI
+1 MMTSVEESPPVI

-33 GYRILTAGSGA
+33 GYRILTADSGA
-44 AALSILDQE
+44 SALSILDEE
-53 SVNIILSDLRMPE
+53 SVNIILSDLRMPG

-97 IDGVNEGHF
+97 IDGVNEGRF

-118 LKISLRK
+118 LRISLRK

-137 ELMKALRSQNQML
+137 ELMKALRRQNQML

-161 RQKER
+161 QQKER

-193 VGRDQKLLSTA
+193 GGNDPKLLSTA
-204 ITSAGFMRQ
+204 ITSAAFMRQ

-234 AFSPVA
+234 VFSPVA
-240 LATDIISLMQPMATG
+240 LVTDVVALMQPMAAG
-255 QQLVLDLYYEE
+255 QQLALDVYYDES
-266 AIAERYFK
+266 IAQRFFK

-289 NAIKYTKKGSVGVE
+289 NAIKYTKRGSVGIE
-303 ITVDPILKIAV
+303 ITVDPVLKFAV
-314 MDTGIGIPEEKMAS
+314 MDTGIGIPEEEMAS
-328 LFDAFVMTNDQHDR
+328 LFDAFVMADDQHDR

-354 KNLTELMGGEI
+354 KNLAELMDGGI
-365 GVSARQGG
+365 DVSARQGG
-373 GTVFTLSLPLES
+373 GTVFTLTLPLES
-385 AAAEIAV
+385 AAAKVAV
-392 APTQNV
+392 ASTQNV
-398 DRVLD
+398 DHVLV
-403 GMQVV
+403 GMQVF

-418 IVENLLPRYGATV
+418 IVENLLSRYGAIV
-431 HGFSDGEGLLN
+431 HGFADGEGLLKA
-442 FLSEF
+442 LSKF

-466 EVLRAIKAASPA
+466 DVLHAIKASSPE

-525 SPPPLATTGPAS
+525 SPPLITNGPLADLSTVIDGNNRTRWAS
-537 DLSPAMG
+537 DA
-544 STNRMRGDTDSP
+544 
-556 QFIGESGAE
+556 
-565 GFSPADDKGA
+565 A
-575 LPAAEGALPGAEGA
+575 LLAAEGALSAEGA
-589 LPTAEGS
+589 SFAEGS
-596 LPTGEGSLPTAEGS
+596 LSSNGASFAEGS
-610 PSGAEGS
+610 SFADGSLSPDGSSFVEGS
-617 LPAAEGSPSGAEGS
+617 QNLTDGA
-631 LPAAEGSLPTA
+631 
-642 EGALPTAEGFNPEV
+642 NPEI
-656 DTLIED
+656 DLLIEE
-662 MGVELVVDL
+662 MGVELVMDL
-671 SEAFKSSLSRALI
+671 SEAFKSSLSRGLI
-684 TAQPGDTSAQQIVDL
+684 MAEPVGISAQQIVDL
-699 AHALKPTATML
+699 AHALKPTAAML
-710 GFSQLSQCCQ
+710 GFSHLSQCCQ

-730 ISPAIDRRIE
+730 ISPAIERRIE

-748 LVLIERLADYLKATS
+748 LVLVERLIDDLKTTS
-763 RVD
+763 SKG

>member
-1 MMTPVEESPPVI
+1 MMTSVEESPPVI

-33 GYRILTAGSGA
+33 GYRILTADSGA
-44 AALSILDQE
+44 SALSILDEE
-53 SVNIILSDLRMPE
+53 SVNIILSDLRMPG

-97 IDGVNEGHF
+97 IDGVNEGRF

-118 LKISLRK
+118 LRISLRK

-137 ELMKALRSQNQML
+137 ELMKALRRQNQML

-161 RQKER
+161 QQKER

-193 VGRDQKLLSTA
+193 GGNDPKLLSTA
-204 ITSAGFMRQ
+204 ITSAAFMRQ

-234 AFSPVA
+234 VFSPVA
-240 LATDIISLMQPMATG
+240 LVTDVVALMQPMAAG
-255 QQLVLDLYYEE
+255 QQLALDVYYDES
-266 AIAERYFK
+266 IAQRFFK

-289 NAIKYTKKGSVGVE
+289 NAIKYTKRGSVGIE
-303 ITVDPILKIAV
+303 ITVDPVLKFAV
-314 MDTGIGIPEEKMAS
+314 MDTGIGIPEEEMAS
-328 LFDAFVMTNDQHDR
+328 LFDAFVMADDQHDR

-354 KNLTELMGGEI
+354 KNLAELMDGGI
-365 GVSARQGG
+365 DVSARQGG
-373 GTVFTLSLPLES
+373 GTVFTLTLPLES
-385 AAAEIAV
+385 AAAKVAV
-392 APTQNV
+392 ASTQNV
-398 DRVLD
+398 DHVLV
-403 GMQVV
+403 GMQVF

-418 IVENLLPRYGATV
+418 IVENLLSRYGAIV
-431 HGFSDGEGLLN
+431 HGFADGEGLLKA
-442 FLSEF
+442 LSKF

-466 EVLRAIKAASPA
+466 DVLHAIKASSPE

-525 SPPPLATTGPAS
+525 SPPLITNGPLADLSTVIDGNNRTRRAS
-537 DLSPAMG
+537 DA
-544 STNRMRGDTDSP
+544 
-556 QFIGESGAE
+556 
-565 GFSPADDKGA
+565 A
-575 LPAAEGALPGAEGA
+575 LLAAEGALSAEGA
-589 LPTAEGS
+589 SFAEGS
-596 LPTGEGSLPTAEGS
+596 LSSNGASFAEGS
-610 PSGAEGS
+610 SFADGSLSPDGSSFVEGS
-617 LPAAEGSPSGAEGS
+617 QNLTDGA
-631 LPAAEGSLPTA
+631 
-642 EGALPTAEGFNPEV
+642 NPEI
-656 DTLIED
+656 DLLIEE
-662 MGVELVVDL
+662 MGVELVMDL
-671 SEAFKSSLSRALI
+671 SEAFKSSLSRGLI
-684 TAQPGDTSAQQIVDL
+684 MAEPVGISAQQIVDL
-699 AHALKPTATML
+699 AHALKPTAAML
-710 GFSQLSQCCQ
+710 GFSHLSQCCQ

-730 ISPAIDRRIE
+730 ISPAIERRIE

-748 LVLIERLADYLKATS
+748 LVLVERLIDDLKTTS
-763 RVD
+763 SKG

>member
-53 SVNIILSDLRMPE
+53 SVNIILSDLRMPD

-97 IDGVNEGHF
+97 IDGVNEGRF

-314 MDTGIGIPEEKMAS
+314 MDTGIGIAEEKMAS

-575 LPAAEGALPGAEGA
+575 LH
-589 LPTAEGS
+589 
-596 LPTGEGSLPTAEGS
+596 TAEGS
-610 PSGAEGS
+610 PSGAEGAL
-617 LPAAEGSPSGAEGS
+617 LPAAEGSPSGAEGA
-631 LPAAEGSLPTA
+631 LLDA
-642 EGALPTAEGFNPEV
+642 EGALPAAEGFNPEV

-748 LVLIERLADYLKATS
+748 LVLIERLADFLKATS

>member
-1 MMTPVEESPPVI
+1 
-13 LLVDDEPRILSALQ
+13 
-27 RLLRRE
+27 
-33 GYRILTAGSGA
+33 
-44 AALSILDQE
+44 
-53 SVNIILSDLRMPE
+53 
-66 MDGFAFL
+66 
-73 GAVQDRGLEAAR
+73 RGLEAAR

-161 RQKER
+161 QQKER

-255 QQLVLDLYYEE
+255 QQLVLNLYYEE

-537 DLSPAMG
+537 DLSPASG
-544 STNRMRGDTDSP
+544 STNRMRGVADSP

-565 GFSPADDKGA
+565 GFSPADNKGD
-575 LPAAEGALPGAEGA
+575 LPAAEGGLPGAEGSL
-589 LPTAEGS
+589 LPAAEGS
-596 LPTGEGSLPTAEGS
+596 LPT
-610 PSGAEGS
+610 
-617 LPAAEGSPSGAEGS
+617 AEGSPSGAEGS

-748 LVLIERLADYLKATS
+748 LVLIERLADFLKATS

>member
-53 SVNIILSDLRMPE
+53 SVNIILSDLRMPD

-97 IDGVNEGHF
+97 IDGVNEGRF

-575 LPAAEGALPGAEGA
+575 LPTAEGALPGAEGA
-589 LPTAEGS
+589 L
-596 LPTGEGSLPTAEGS
+596 
-610 PSGAEGS
+610 
-617 LPAAEGSPSGAEGS
+617 
-631 LPAAEGSLPTA
+631 LPAAEGSLLDA
-642 EGALPTAEGFNPEV
+642 EGALPAAEGFNPEV